1 MFIRLNR
8 FRIIFQRYHSTKP
21 TPHQQAMMARG
32 LPKRTPIE
40 GVQHVIA
47 VGSGKGG
54 VGKSSISVNI
64 ALALSRLSYRV
75 GILDADIF
83 GPSIPTL
90 LNLRNHKATTITK
103 TNLIEP
109 LINFNL
115 KCMSIGFLTKSD
127 GAIVWR
133 GLMVMQA
140 IEKLLR
146 QVAWSPLDY
155 LIIDLPPGTGDVQL
169 SIAQLIPL
177 SGVIMVTTPQEL
189 SLVDVRKAIEMF
201 RLVHVPIIGI
211 VENFSTYFCSK
222 CGHEEKIFGEN
233 GGQLLAN
240 EFHLN
245 ILQSLPIDIHFRRA
259 CDEGHP
265 IIQENETML
274 CSKFNNLAKQII
286 EFIHT
291 KQTTTIE

>member
-1 MFIRLNR
+1 MVYQNERQSKVSNGSSQLVQAKVKVNRLALN
-8 FRIIFQRYHSTKP
+8 FELIVFVHT
-21 TPHQQAMMARG
+21 
-32 LPKRTPIE
+32 
-40 GVQHVIA
+40 
-47 VGSGKGG
+47 GG
-54 VGKSSISVNI
+54 VGKSSVSVNL

-90 LNLRNHKATTITK
+90 LNLRQHKATTLTK

-109 LINFNL
+109 LINYNL
-115 KCMSIGFLTKSD
+115 KCMSMPFLTKSE

-155 LIIDLPPGTGDVQL
+155 LIVDLPPGTGDIQL
-169 SIAQLIPL
+169 SLAQLVPV

-201 RLVHVPIIGI
+201 RLVHVPILGI
-211 VENFSTYFCSK
+211 VENFSTFFCSK

-240 EFHLN
+240 EFQLDV
-245 ILQSLPIDIHFRRA
+245 LQSLPIDSRFRQA
-259 CDEGHP
+259 CDQGQP
-265 IIQENETML
+265 IIKETDSVL
-274 CSKFNNLAKQII
+274 YSKFTNLAHRVVQLMSPN
-286 EFIHT
+286 
-291 KQTTTIE
+291 QTTTQEKPSRD

>member
-1 MFIRLNR
+1 MPLISNEVNGMI
-8 FRIIFQRYHSTKP
+8 FRYS
-21 TPHQQAMMARG
+21 
-32 LPKRTPIE
+32 L
-40 GVQHVIA
+40 
-47 VGSGKGG
+47 GG
-54 VGKSSISVNI
+54 VGKSSVSVNL

-115 KCMSIGFLTKSD
+115 KCMSIAFLTKSD

-133 GLMVMQA
+133 GLMIMQA

-155 LIIDLPPGTGDVQL
+155 LIIDLPPGTGDIQL
-169 SIAQLIPL
+169 SLAQLVPL

-189 SLVDVRKAIEMF
+189 SLIDVRKAIEMF
-201 RLVHVPIIGI
+201 RLVHVPILGI
-211 VENFSTYFCSK
+211 IENLSTYFCQK

-240 EFHLN
+240 EFQLN
-245 ILQSLPIDIHFRRA
+245 ILQSLPIDIHFRQA
-259 CDEGHP
+259 CDQGRP
-265 IIQENETML
+265 LIQENDSIL
-274 CSKFNNLAKQII
+274 YSKFQHLANQIVELI
-286 EFIHT
+286 KT
-291 KQTTTIE
+291 NQTTTKQ

>member
-1 MFIRLNR
+1 MTIRLNPFLHL
-8 FRIIFQRYHSTKP
+8 FRRCHSTTS

-32 LPKRTPIE
+32 LPKRAPIE
-40 GVQHVIA
+40 GVRHIIA

-54 VGKSSISVNI
+54 VGKSSVSVNL
-64 ALALSRLSYRV
+64 ALALSRLNNQV

-83 GPSIPTL
+83 GPSLPTL
-90 LNLRNHKATTITK
+90 LNLRNHKATTTA

-115 KCMSIGFLTKSD
+115 KCMSIAFLTKSD

-155 LIIDLPPGTGDVQL
+155 LIIDLPPGTGDIQL
-169 SIAQLIPL
+169 SIAQLVPL

-189 SLVDVRKAIEMF
+189 ALIDVRKAIEMF
-201 RLVHVPIIGI
+201 RLVNVPILGI
-211 VENFSTYFCSK
+211 VENFSTYFCQK

-233 GGQLLAN
+233 GAQLLSN

-245 ILQSLPIDIHFRRA
+245 ILETLPIDTQFRQA
-259 CDEGHP
+259 CDQGRP
-265 IIQENETML
+265 IMQQNETIL
-274 CSKFNNLAKQII
+274 CSKFNNLAKQIN
-286 EFIHT
+286 EQMH
-291 KQTTTIE
+291 KNKTTTT